1 MDRKITSFPIKNQKI
16 IDKSHFHNDK
26 RRTFAYMI
34 TELSIL
40 IPTYNHVCLPLV
52 KTLQRQASSVEGL
65 SYELL
70 VADDGST
77 DKETVE
83 VNRAI
88 NVYEH
93 CRLIECPENRGRA
106 CIRNFLAQQSSGKWL
121 LFLDSNM
128 VVERSD
134 YIAHYVRLLK
144 EGDNAPILYGGYTIP
159 DKDDQSLRYEL
170 ERKNIQNRDYRLRQ
184 GKAYQNFHTSNFIV
198 RREVALAH
206 PFDERFRHYGY
217 EDVLWGKTLEQH
229 HIGITHV
236 DNPLRFEDFQ
246 SNATFLRKSN
256 EAMETL
262 YLFRK
267 ELAGYSALLALTD
280 KLNTLHLTP
289 ILAKL
294 FMLSKDKMEQ
304 RLVKSGSPLWL
315 FNLYRIGRMSELFSK
330 NNKQ

>member
-1 MDRKITSFPIKNQKI
+1 MY
-16 IDKSHFHNDK
+16 K
-26 RRTFAYMI
+26 R
-34 TELSIL
+34 
-40 IPTYNHVCLPLV
+40 
-52 KTLQRQASSVEGL
+52 Q
-65 SYELL
+65 
-70 VADDGST
+70 
-77 DKETVE
+77 
-83 VNRAI
+83 
-88 NVYEH
+88 
-93 CRLIECPENRGRA
+93 
-106 CIRNFLAQQSSGKWL
+106 
-121 LFLDSNM
+121 
-128 VVERSD
+128 
-134 YIAHYVRLLK
+134 
-144 EGDNAPILYGGYTIP
+144 
-159 DKDDQSLRYEL
+159 
-170 ERKNIQNRDYRLRQ
+170 
-184 GKAYQNFHTSNFIV
+184 
-198 RREVALAH
+198 
-206 PFDERFRHYGY
+206 
-217 EDVLWGKTLEQH
+217 EQH